1 MGIIRALVVVSLAA
15 GAVLLDAR
23 PLFACD
29 CHGGGPVCEDF
40 WKTPAV
46 FVGRVEAV
54 KAIRNQGSSG
64 PDERVRFTVTE
75 TLRGTTAREIEIF
88 NYFDNCDF
96 RFAPDQEWVIYAFR
110 RESSEGL
117 TTSICTRSAP
127 LRAAAEDLAY
137 GRAALLRSADKGRI
151 FGQLTS
157 SHKSGD
163 IAAPGIRISLAGLRS
178 EPISALTDE
187 YGRYEILAPA
197 GSYRLTAALP
207 AGMTVRSGGGSVELP
222 DNRACVVADLR
233 ADKGAEP
240 LYPFAGRTTTKSAVR
255 RVEIEGGSQRAAGD
269 LILPEATRTAQ
280 ITGIVVH
287 ADGRPAAGVK
297 VRTKAAFDSTS
308 FPWTTIRT
316 DSRGAFSFALVIGM
330 RYRLVAEPV
339 NGVGKIAEL
348 TLDSSANPAPRAEQ
362 SAVPRSAPGH

>member
-157 SHKSGD
+157 
-163 IAAPGIRISLAGLRS
+163 
-178 EPISALTDE
+178 
-187 YGRYEILAPA
+187 
-197 GSYRLTAALP
+197 
-207 AGMTVRSGGGSVELP
+207 
-222 DNRACVVADLR
+222 
-233 ADKGAEP
+233 
-240 LYPFAGRTTTKSAVR
+240 
-255 RVEIEGGSQRAAGD
+255 
-269 LILPEATRTAQ
+269 
-280 ITGIVVH
+280 
-287 ADGRPAAGVK
+287 
-297 VRTKAAFDSTS
+297 